1 MGNKVLVTGGAG
13 FLGARL
19 TRALIEAGETVKV
32 LVRASSN
39 LKTLEGLP
47 SDRLEVV
54 EGDVRIEHSVFRAMA
69 GCDRVFHTAAVN
81 RLWSRDPNDIL
92 GAAIEGTQST
102 LTAARKRGVR
112 RVVYTSSA
120 ATLGVTSSPEEM
132 DESHAFNLDQPSTYT
147 EAKVKAEQIALEFNR
162 ELPVV
167 IAQPTVMIGPGDGK
181 PTPIGQGI
189 LQFLAWNTPLVD
201 FPVTEGGLNYVDVDD
216 VAQGHLALMTRGTP
230 GERYILG
237 GDNLTYEQFFSLA
250 AELTGVSG
258 PGGTISKGT
267 AELGGKLLELRARL
281 GGREPLASAAAARDY
296 AGAYVWVSSA
306 RAEQALGYSHRP
318 ARRALARGIQWFLE
332 HSYLRDDQARRLRIN
347 LRAPA

>member
-19 TRALIEAGETVKV
+19 TRALIEAGESVKV

-39 LKTLEGLP
+39 LKTLDGLP
-47 SDRLEVV
+47 SDRLEVF
-54 EGDVRIEHSVFRAMA
+54 EGDVRIEHSVFRAMS
-69 GCDRVFHTAAVN
+69 GCDRVFHTAAIN
-81 RLWSRDPNDIL
+81 RLWSRHPEEIL
-92 GAAIEGTQST
+92 GAAIEGTHST
-102 LTAARKRGVR
+102 LTAARKRGIQ

-120 ATLGVTSSPEEM
+120 ATLGVTASPEEM
-132 DESHAFNLDQPSTYT
+132 TEAHAFNLDEPGTYT
-147 EAKVKAEQIALEFNR
+147 EAKVKAEQVALEFSSQV
-162 ELPVV
+162 PVV
-167 IAQPTVMIGPGDGK
+167 IAQPTVMLGPGDSK

-189 LQFLAWNTPLVD
+189 LQFLAWNTPLLD

-216 VAQGHLALMTRGTP
+216 VAQGQIALMQRGTP

-250 AELTGVSG
+250 AELTGVAG
-258 PGGTISKGT
+258 PGATLSKST
-267 AELGGKLLELRARL
+267 AVLGGRLLELRARL

-306 RAEQALGYSHRP
+306 RAEQAIGYTHRP
-318 ARRALARGIQWFLE
+318 ARRALA
-332 HSYLRDDQARRLRIN
+332 
-347 LRAPA
+347 